1 MKGAVPIAW
10 EQSCVPVT
18 GRKTIAFYIHKR
30 WSSSC
35 ADNCGKNSI
44 FWFWFE
50 YLLSGWKSYRDFEK
64 LFQGFWWKKKAKE
77 RKTRRLEKQNRR
89 AKHAKQG
96 LATGHLFFFFLCK
109 VTPHVLNTARERWA
123 AKPLAAITRVWG
135 SRPVLIPYRNIFLCN
150 SAG

>member
-35 ADNCGKNSI
+35 ADNCGKNII

-64 LFQGFWWKKKAKE
+64 LFQGFWWKKKSQRKENPAFRKAKSASE
-77 RKTRRLEKQNRR
+77 ACQAGVGYGPSL
-89 AKHAKQG
+89 
-96 LATGHLFFFFLCK
+96 FFFLCK

-135 SRPVLIPYRNIFLCN
+135 SRPVLIPYCSIVLCN